1 MKRICLPTTGSS
13 TVGSFYPDTLLGLG
27 TQIILLFGVETLL
40 WPSLIVIVIRAGE
53 LPLGTVQ
60 TLSLGEPPPPQPI
73 FRIKHAQ

>member
-1 MKRICLPTTGSS
+1 MKRISLPTTGSS
-13 TVGSFYPDTLLGLG
+13 TVGSFYLDTLLGLG

-40 WPSLIVIVIRAGE
+40 WPSLIRAGE

>member
-1 MKRICLPTTGSS
+1 MKRISLPTTGSS

-40 WPSLIVIVIRAGE
+40 WPSLIRAGE

>member
-1 MKRICLPTTGSS
+1 MKRISLPTTGSS

-40 WPSLIVIVIRAGE
+40 WPSLIVIRAGE

>member
-1 MKRICLPTTGSS
+1 MKRISLPTTGSS

-40 WPSLIVIVIRAGE
+40 WPSLIVIRAGE

-60 TLSLGEPPPPQPI
+60 TLSLGEAPPPAHLPYSA
-73 FRIKHAQ
+73 RL

>member
-1 MKRICLPTTGSS
+1 MKRISLPTTGSS

-40 WPSLIVIVIRAGE
+40 WPSLIRAGE

-60 TLSLGEPPPPQPI
+60 TLSLGEAPPPPAHLPY
-73 FRIKHAQ
+73 

>member
-1 MKRICLPTTGSS
+1 MKRISLPTTGSS
-13 TVGSFYPDTLLGLG
+13 TVGSFYQDTLLGLG

-40 WPSLIVIVIRAGE
+40 WPSLIRAGE
-53 LPLGTVQ
+53 LPLGLPLGTVQ